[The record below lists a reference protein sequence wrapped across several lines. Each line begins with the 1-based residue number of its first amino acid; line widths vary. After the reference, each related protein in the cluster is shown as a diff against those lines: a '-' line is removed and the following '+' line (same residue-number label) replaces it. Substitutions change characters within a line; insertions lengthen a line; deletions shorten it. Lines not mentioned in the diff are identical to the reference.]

1 MDIHVNDILK
11 MKKPHPCGS
20 QEWLVLRVGMDFKLR
35 CQGCGHEVM
44 LPRSKAEKNIRKV
57 YRDGSEMCI
66 RDRPWAG
73 QVLWRSVWSWRRDVP
88 AKSALSATQ
97 WWRSRRR

>member
-57 YRDGSEMCI
+57 YRDGSEVGGVSL
-66 RDRPWAG
+66 P
-73 QVLWRSVWSWRRDVP
+73 SSNRRTEGG
-88 AKSALSATQ
+88 SHYG
-97 WWRSRRR
+97 